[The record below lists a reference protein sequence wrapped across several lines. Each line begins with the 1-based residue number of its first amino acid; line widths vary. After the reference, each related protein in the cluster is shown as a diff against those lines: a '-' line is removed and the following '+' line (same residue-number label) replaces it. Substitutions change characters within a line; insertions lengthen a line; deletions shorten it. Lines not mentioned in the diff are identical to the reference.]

1 MFAGDKSN
9 CGGVWNGVNASVAAQ
24 FCGDASQLVAQL
36 IGVATSAG
44 FVFAFSFSFA
54 FTSRPILH
62 SGLSTLPLTLAMLI
76 IFSSA
81 GTKLTARA
89 SR

>member
-24 FCGDASQLVAQL
+24 FCGDAIQLVAQL

-54 FTSRPILH
+54 FTS
-62 SGLSTLPLTLAMLI
+62 
-76 IFSSA
+76 
-81 GTKLTARA
+81 
-89 SR
+89 